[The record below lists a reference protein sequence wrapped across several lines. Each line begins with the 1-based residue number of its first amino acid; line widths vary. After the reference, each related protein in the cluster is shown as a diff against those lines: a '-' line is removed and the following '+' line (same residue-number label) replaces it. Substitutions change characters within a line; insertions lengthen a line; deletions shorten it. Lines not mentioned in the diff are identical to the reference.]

1 MRVCFECVC
10 LAGRS
15 FVQSREGNI
24 STCLLGQKKYGAR
37 TETTTACYVCSIAAK
52 HMHILITET
61 RRTNKQSLQL
71 FTDFIIHH
79 KLLLQLFQCVIYI
92 TIFYKKG
99 KKSQDFTQIS
109 ADIINSSLKGVN
121 KIFFEFVFLLFQPIL
136 LTDE

>member
-37 TETTTACYVCSIAAK
+37 TETTTACYVCSTAAK

-71 FTDFIIHH
+71 FTDFLIHH

-92 TIFYKKG
+92 TIFYKK
-99 KKSQDFTQIS
+99 KSRLHTDFCRHHQL
-109 ADIINSSLKGVN
+109 NSSLKGVN
-121 KIFFEFVFLLFQPIL
+121 KIFFEFVFLLF
-136 LTDE
+136 

>member
-71 FTDFIIHH
+71 FTDFLIHH

-99 KKSQDFTQIS
+99 KKKESRLHTDFCRHHQ
-109 ADIINSSLKGVN
+109 L
-121 KIFFEFVFLLFQPIL
+121 IFKRCQQNIF
-136 LTDE
+136 